1 MTCYNC
7 QQKGHLSRDFKNP
20 RVSVKCHNCD
30 KLGHIRKNCPEP
42 RKDKQIVQ
50 AYALGAVPSS
60 SKAPTAEEKGKS
72 VVVQGTLSI
81 CGVPV
86 RVLFDTG
93 ASHSFVCNEL
103 VDRLGL
109 EPDIVIGHWL

>member
-1 MTCYNC
+1 M
-7 QQKGHLSRDFKNP
+7 
-20 RVSVKCHNCD
+20 
-30 KLGHIRKNCPEP
+30 
-42 RKDKQIVQ
+42 Q
-50 AYALGAVPSS
+50 AYAMGAVPSS

-93 ASHSFVCNEL
+93 ASHSFVCDDL
-103 VDRLGL
+103 VGRLGL
-109 EPDIVIGHWL
+109 KPDIVDRPLVVTNPVRGSSCLCMVCVV